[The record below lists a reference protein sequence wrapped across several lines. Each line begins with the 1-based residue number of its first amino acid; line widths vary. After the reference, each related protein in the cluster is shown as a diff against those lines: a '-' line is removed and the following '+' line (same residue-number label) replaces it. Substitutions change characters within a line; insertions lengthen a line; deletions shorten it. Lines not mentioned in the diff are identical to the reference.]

1 MIAGM
6 GRGEADVRL
15 AADALA
21 SRLPEPLAPL
31 ARIAFNYRWSWLPG
45 GPDLFESVAP
55 HRWQLCGHNP
65 VPVLQEVSRPRR
77 ERAAADDPLLEH
89 MTRVE
94 QAIADALARP
104 AAEGPG
110 DPARPVVY
118 FS

>member
-31 ARIAFNYRWSWLPG
+31 ARIAFNYRWSWLLG
-45 GPDLFESVAP
+45 GPELFESVAP

-65 VPVLQEVSRPRR
+65 VRLLQEVSTVAL
-77 ERAAADDPLLEH
+77 ERAAADDQLLLLMGE
-89 MTRVE
+89 VE
-94 QAIADALARP
+94 QAIADDLERP
-104 AAEGPG
+104 AAAGPVESE
-110 DPARPVVY
+110 RPVA
-118 FS
+118 FF